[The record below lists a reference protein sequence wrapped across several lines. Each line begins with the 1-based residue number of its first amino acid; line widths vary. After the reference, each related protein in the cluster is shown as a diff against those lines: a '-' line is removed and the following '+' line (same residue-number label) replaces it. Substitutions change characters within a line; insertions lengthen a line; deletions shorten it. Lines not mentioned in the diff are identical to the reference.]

1 MIEIDTNHQV
11 IKRNKRA
18 VPHYQNGKYHEYATL
33 LVRNYVPGYSVFR
46 REAML
51 RHGWRD
57 HMPQAS
63 DYDFWLRLAA
73 RYPFYY
79 DDQLLGYSNKHE
91 QNYSKQLHRSGAAT
105 AEFRDVYFR
114 LSQDLSI
121 GRSQAEFARLRDV
134 SAYLGTT
141 LFQTLS
147 MVKSHGDGLMA
158 RPAREQFI
166 ELLYLIL
173 DAVTAELRLVK
184 FGKNFLG
191 STDEVNE
198 IVNIL
203 HKAKDTR
210 IAQIENLFGMKIDIE
225 RQ

>member
-1 MIEIDTNHQV
+1 
-11 IKRNKRA
+11 
-18 VPHYQNGKYHEYATL
+18 
-33 LVRNYVPGYSVFR
+33 
-46 REAML
+46 
-51 RHGWRD
+51 
-57 HMPQAS
+57 
-63 DYDFWLRLAA
+63 
-73 RYPFYY
+73 
-79 DDQLLGYSNKHE
+79 
-91 QNYSKQLHRSGAAT
+91 
-105 AEFRDVYFR
+105 
-114 LSQDLSI
+114 
-121 GRSQAEFARLRDV
+121 
-134 SAYLGTT
+134 
-141 LFQTLS
+141 
-147 MVKSHGDGLMA
+147 MA